1 MSPAANDSLSLSQ
14 PRSYHPGDNTGGTSP
29 RRTRRHSNMVDPEAV
44 TDSIRS
50 DNGSLMMTPTSTKA
64 IVDDV
69 ADISLDGHD
78 HGHLSHP
85 SKCSTDTLCDD
96 KRPTVTIAEE
106 PEEGAPRMP
115 PPCLTTRQ
123 SPAEVRVH
131 VDYGSS
137 LSHDPVSEGVKL
149 GNSIVINS
157 DSGRRARTQSWR
169 NVEGGP

>member
-1 MSPAANDSLSLSQ
+1 MSPASNDSLSLSQ
-14 PRSYHPGDNTGGTSP
+14 ARSYHPGDDAGGTSP
-29 RRTRRHSNMVDPEAV
+29 RRTRGMSNMGDLEAA

-50 DNGSLMMTPTSTKA
+50 DNGSPMMTPTSTKA
-64 IVDDV
+64 IVDDI

-78 HGHLSHP
+78 QADLSQP
-85 SKCSTDTLCDD
+85 SKYSANSLCDD

-106 PEEGAPRMP
+106 TDEDAPRMP
-115 PPCLTTRQ
+115 PLCLMRQ
-123 SPAEVRVH
+123 SPTEVRVH

-137 LSHDPVSEGVKL
+137 LSHDPVRAGVKL

-169 NVEGGP
+169 NIEGGP